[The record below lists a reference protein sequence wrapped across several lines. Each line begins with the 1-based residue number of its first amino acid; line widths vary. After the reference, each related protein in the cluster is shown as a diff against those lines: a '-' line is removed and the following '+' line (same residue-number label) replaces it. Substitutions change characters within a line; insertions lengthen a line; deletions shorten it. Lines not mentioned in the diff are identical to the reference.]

1 LGPQRNALTLA
12 LDLGFLS
19 LSSGR
24 QNMTPSFIAKTA
36 FALGLLL
43 AASSTAMAANHC
55 AGGKTITE
63 GVLTFATSE
72 PAYFPWVIDNKP
84 ESGKGFESAV
94 AYEVAARLGF
104 AADKVVWVRAGFDE
118 SIQPGVKNF
127 DLNIQQY
134 SITEE
139 RMKVVDFS
147 ASYYDAAQ
155 SVVVRKPAV
164 EAGAKPMMDS
174 LKGLRWGAAEGTTQ
188 IDLIAKLVGP
198 TQQVMQYNDVADSL
212 EALKANQIDAVMMD
226 LPSALYATAVQ
237 LEDGVVLGQ
246 FENTGEAAGGAGML
260 MEKDKALKAC
270 VDEALAAMKADGK
283 LKAIEAEWLQTATG
297 APLIK

>member
-1 LGPQRNALTLA
+1 VQAF
-12 LDLGFLS
+12 GFS
-19 LSSGR
+19 HFIQKTG
-24 QNMTPSFIAKTA
+24 SFIMTTSFFAKTA
-36 FALGLLL
+36 IVLGLL
-43 AASSTAMAANHC
+43 AGFSQAAMAASHC

-104 AADKVVWVRAGFDE
+104 PADKVVWVRAGFDE
-118 SIQPGVKNF
+118 SIQPGAKNF

-139 RMKVVDFS
+139 RKKVVDFS
-147 ASYYDAAQ
+147 SSYYDAAQ
-155 SVVVRKPAV
+155 SVVVRKPTV
-164 EAGAKPMMDS
+164 EAGAKPTLES

-212 EALKANQIDAVMMD
+212 EAMKANQIDAVMMD

-246 FENTGEAAGGAGML
+246 FENSADAGNGAGIL